1 MLRLSQ
7 LKEWKGIVKVYSAAY
22 RNWPSV
28 LFRLALTGKARAVT
42 RGGVVIEGDDVL
54 LGSVARS
61 YSQALA
67 VAETNA
73 ISNVAFGTMN
83 MKGERVTLTFPNGFT
98 ITIDG
103 DELQDML
110 NLYVFALKYG
120 VNVGRSWKLD
130 EKERVVITP
139 DGIRFSLRGFDPLI
153 FAETFLYDTHFVD
166 FDLEGRKV
174 IHAGAY
180 VGETALYYAKRGAY
194 VYAFEPQRECF
205 EIAQRNLELN
215 PGLASRIVLR
225 NWALGDDGEIE
236 FPDTKCNG
244 GASYFDDYRRRVRV
258 RSVSVSTILREF
270 GISKPDILDIDIKG
284 SEFQLIKDKALREF
298 DVVRIEY
305 QTVIGNKKI
314 GDVSYLLEKLREY
327 GFAKIRVF
335 KHNELP
341 LDLSIN
347 GTIVARK

>member
-1 MLRLSQ
+1 MPSLRQFRRAGEVLR
-7 LKEWKGIVKVYSAAY
+7 VYRSAY

-28 LFRLALTGKARAVT
+28 LLRLALGCKAKAVT
-42 RGGVVIEGDDVL
+42 RGGIVVEGDDVL
-54 LGSVARS
+54 LGSIARLWP
-61 YSQALA
+61 QIFPKGLP
-67 VAETNA
+67 
-73 ISNVAFGTMN
+73 ITMS
-83 MKGERVTLTFPNGFT
+83 E
-98 ITIDG
+98 
-103 DELQDML
+103 DELYGARDFL
-110 NLYVFALKYG
+110 LFASKYG
-120 VNVGRSWKLD
+120 VDVGRSWKFD
-130 EKERVVITP
+130 EKEKVVITP
-139 DGIRFSLRGFDPLI
+139 DGIRLSLRGFDPVI

-166 FDLEGRKV
+166 FDLKGRKV

-180 VGETALYYAKRGAY
+180 VGETALYYAKRGAQ
-194 VYAFEPQRECF
+194 VYAFEPQRDCF

-284 SEFQLIKDKALREF
+284 SEFQLIKDKAIREF

-305 QTVIGNKKI
+305 LTVVGNKKI

-327 GFAKIRVF
+327 GFTKIRVF

-341 LDLSIN
+341 VDLSTN
-347 GTIVARK
+347 GTIVAQK

>member
-1 MLRLSQ
+1 MRIPSQ
-7 LKEWKGIVKVYSAAY
+7 IGEWEEVVRAYSKAY

-28 LFRLALTGKARAVT
+28 LLRLALTGKARAVT

-54 LGSVARS
+54 LGSIARS

-67 VAETNA
+67 VAEAHTLS
-73 ISNVAFGTMN
+73 IVFSTMS
-83 MKGERVTLTFPNGFT
+83 KKEGKATLTFPNGYS
-98 ITIDG
+98 ITINR
-103 DELQDML
+103 DELQDAL

-120 VNVGRSWKLD
+120 VDVGRSWKFD
-130 EKERVVITP
+130 ENEGIVTTP
-139 DGIRFSLRGFDPLI
+139 DGIRFSLRGFDPVI

-194 VYAFEPQRECF
+194 VYAFEPQKDCF

-215 PGLASRIVLR
+215 PDLARRIVLK
-225 NWALGDDGEIE
+225 NWAIGEDDEIE
-236 FPDTKCNG
+236 FPDTRCNG
-244 GASYFDDYRRRVRV
+244 GVSRFDDFKKRVKV
-258 RSVSVSTILREF
+258 RSASVSTILKEF
-270 GISKPDILDIDIKG
+270 DISKPNILDLDIKG
-284 SEFQLIKDKALREF
+284 SEFQVIKDEAIREF
-298 DVVRIEY
+298 DIVRIEY
-305 QTVIGNKKI
+305 QTMINSRKV
-314 GDVSYLLEKLREY
+314 GDVGYLIEKLREY
-327 GFAKIRVF
+327 GFTKIRVF

-347 GTIVARK
+347 GTIIAQK

>member
-1 MLRLSQ
+1 MSSFLRQ
-7 LKEWKGIVKVYSAAY
+7 LGRAEEVLRIYRSAY

-28 LFRLALTGKARAVT
+28 LLRLALGCKAKAIT
-42 RGGVVIEGDDVL
+42 RSGIVIEGDNVL
-54 LGSVARS
+54 LGSIARLWP
-61 YSQALA
+61 QIFPKGLP
-67 VAETNA
+67 T
-73 ISNVAFGTMN
+73 TMS
-83 MKGERVTLTFPNGFT
+83 E
-98 ITIDG
+98 
-103 DELQDML
+103 DELYGARGL
-110 NLYVFALKYG
+110 LLFASKYG
-120 VNVGRSWKLD
+120 VDVGRSWKFD

-139 DGIRFSLRGFDPLI
+139 DGIRLSLRGFDPVI

-166 FDLEGRKV
+166 FDLKGRKV

-180 VGETALYYAKRGAY
+180 VGETALYYAKRGAQ
-194 VYAFEPQRECF
+194 VYAFEPQRDCF

-236 FPDTKCNG
+236 FPDTKCSG
-244 GASYFDDYRRRVRV
+244 GVSYFDDYKRRVRV

-270 GISKPDILDIDIKG
+270 GISKPDVLDIDIKG
-284 SEFQLIKDKALREF
+284 SEFQLIKDKAIREF

-305 QTVIGNKKI
+305 LTVVGNKKI

-327 GFAKIRVF
+327 GFTKIRVF

-341 LDLSIN
+341 VDLSTN
-347 GTIVARK
+347 GTIVAQK

>member
-1 MLRLSQ
+1 MWTPSWLRKW
-7 LKEWKGIVKVYSAAY
+7 KETIEIYSTAY
-22 RNWPSV
+22 ENWPSV
-28 LFRLALTGKARAVT
+28 LLGLALRGKARAVT
-42 RGGVVIEGDDVL
+42 RSGIVVKGDDVL
-54 LGSVARS
+54 LGSLARS
-61 YSQALA
+61 WPQLSRIFSKDL
-67 VAETNA
+67 V
-73 ISNVAFGTMN
+73 STMS
-83 MKGERVTLTFPNGFT
+83 E
-98 ITIDG
+98 
-103 DELQDML
+103 DELYGAQ
-110 NLYVFALKYG
+110 NLLLFALKYG
-120 VNVGRSWKLD
+120 VDLGRSWRFD
-130 EKERVVITP
+130 EREKVLITP
-139 DGIRFSLRGFDPLI
+139 DGIRFSLKGFDPVI

-180 VGETALYYAKRGAY
+180 VGEVALYYAKRGAY
-194 VYAFEPQRECF
+194 VYAFEPQRDCF

-284 SEFQLIKDKALREF
+284 SEFQLIKDEAIREF

-347 GTIVARK
+347 GTIVAQK